1 MNKIFKKATTVL
13 MGAALIG
20 MTAGLATQVAA
31 ANYPSPFTSNTAVV
45 VGSNAAI
52 SDTAAATLIVSNL
65 DANAAGSVGTV
76 TETSGDVV
84 SLDTGSTR
92 IFLNT
97 SLDTAKSILTDTDL
111 PVVLEDST
119 FSGNVDAKLTS
130 TITMVGGAAAGA
142 GGSGK
147 VIFERQP
154 GSSDEPVVGIS
165 MGGSSQALYNVS
177 FTSKAINFTH
187 ADSEGE
193 NIQLFGR
200 NFVVSTATDTTSL
213 VLFSSASEVSLVA
226 GGPNPHPTTSVE
238 IEGTTYNVELVTGT
252 STTATIAINGESK
265 EVTEGAS
272 KKINGIDVAVKSV
285 TESTALDTV
294 TATILVGS
302 NKLTFT
308 NGQAVT
314 EGSDDDNIDGTR
326 AHITGGTG
334 ATTKLTVEIFRP
346 STTEDAILPGAPFT
360 DPVFG
365 SFKVDFAGLNI
376 PLDSD
381 ERSMIEVSSSG
392 DKGVDVELTTSGGDE
407 KGITFAYNAS
417 NQIFLGDSNNNTVG
431 VIEEA
436 NLSLETAVGAH
447 KFIVLGNEESGH
459 LLELVT
465 LSNSSSTDHT
475 QDKVKL
481 TDVFS
486 GDSYEATFTSEGAG
500 TITVDGKSYT
510 VHMGGGSEQ
519 EALWVQF
526 TYPSGDSGADTFV
539 TYPTIELEGGSLLAF
554 YEPIVIE
561 LGDVNRSGI
570 QRGTTTISL
579 PDGDGYTD
587 AVFTFAGTTANPDGV
602 WSLASPYESGDAL
615 LGTNATSGGNSTSRA
630 IGQLVY
636 NFTSTGVAN
645 QTRLY
650 VTNPE
655 PAASS
660 PKALLKGPGLIIFE
674 EKDDSSEYNVVVVET
689 EPNPAGTSTDGYG
702 INDVLFSA
710 PTMYEKTMKDS
721 DFTQNVDL
729 FGVLTTTD
737 ADDSDQKKLT
747 IAIPS
752 EQAYAQIFLGE
763 VSSTVGGGAGA
774 ITVMDTNIA
783 DAAGMNLVVVGGS
796 AINTVAAS
804 LLGGA
809 YSEGAFTAATGVAA
823 GEFLLQTFD
832 WSGNSALL
840 VAGYHA
846 EDTTKA
852 TTYLLNNDVDTT
864 VGMKYKGTSATEA
877 TLVVA

>member
-13 MGAALIG
+13 ACVALTGFTMGTAFAAS
-20 MTAGLATQVAA
+20 
-31 ANYPSPFTSNTAVV
+31 YPDPFTSNTAVV
-45 VGSNAAI
+45 VGSNAAV
-52 SDTAAATLIVSNL
+52 SDSTNAALIVSDL

-97 SLDTAKSILTDTDL
+97 SINTAKSILTKTDL
-111 PVVLEDST
+111 PVVLEDAT

-130 TITMVGGAAAGA
+130 TITILGGAAAGA
-142 GGSGK
+142 GGSNK

-154 GSSDEPVVGIS
+154 SSSDEPTVGLS
-165 MGGSSQALYNVS
+165 LGGSTQALYNVS

-200 NFVVSTATDTTSL
+200 DFVVSTATDTTSI
-213 VLFSSASEVSLVA
+213 VLFSSASEVNLVA
-226 GGPNPHPTTSVE
+226 GGPNAHPTTTVE
-238 IEGTTYNVELVTGT
+238 IDGVSHNVELVTGT
-252 STTATIAINGESK
+252 STTATIAIDGESK
-265 EVTEGAS
+265 EVTEGSS

-294 TATILVGS
+294 TATVLVGS

-314 EGSDDDNIDGTR
+314 QGSDDENIDGTK

-334 ATTKLTVEIFRP
+334 AVTKLTVEVYRP
-346 STTEDAILPGAPFT
+346 DSNNDAVLPGQSFV

-365 SFKVDFAGLNI
+365 SFKLDFAGMNI

-381 ERSMIEVSSSG
+381 DRSIVSVSSSG
-392 DKGVDVELTTSGGDE
+392 DKGVEVTMTPEGGEE
-407 KGITFAYNAS
+407 KSIDFAYNNS
-417 NQIFLGDSNNNTVG
+417 GQIFLGNTNNETIG
-431 VIEEA
+431 VIEMA
-436 NLSLETAVGAH
+436 NISRVTGKGSDRFV
-447 KFIVLGNEESGH
+447 VLGNEEYGH
-459 LLELVT
+459 LLELT
-465 LSNSSSTDHT
+465 QLTNSSSTDYT
-475 QDKVKL
+475 KDKVRL

-486 GDSYEATFTSEGAG
+486 GDNYDATFTSEGTG
-500 TITVDGKSYT
+500 TISVDGKSYT
-510 VHMGGGSEQ
+510 VRMSDTGTTTDE
-519 EALWVQF
+519 ELYVQF
-526 TYPSGDSGADTFV
+526 KYPTGDSADETNFIV
-539 TYPTIELEGGSLLAF
+539 YPTIKMEGGALLAF
-554 YEPIVIE
+554 YEPLV
-561 LGDVNRSGI
+561 LNMSKLN
-570 QRGTTTISL
+570 GTTESGDSGTAVFKF
-579 PDGDGYTD
+579 PDGDGYTSIT
-587 AVFTFAGTTANPDGV
+587 ATYTGASNGAAGLWTI
-602 WSLASPYESGDAL
+602 
-615 LGTNATSGGNSTSRA
+615 GGN
-630 IGQLVY
+630 LVNLTATGANHSSVTVGKLTY
-636 NFTSTGVAN
+636 NFTGTGTVN
-645 QTRLY
+645 ETKLY

-655 PAASS
+655 SS
-660 PKALLKGPGLIIFE
+660 SSANLLGPGLIIFE
-674 EKDDSSEYNVVVVET
+674 EKDDASNYEVIVVET
-689 EPNPAGTSTDGYG
+689 EPNPAGTGTNGYG
-702 INDVLFSA
+702 FNDVMFSA
-710 PTMYEKTMKDS
+710 TTMYEKTMKDS

-729 FGVLTTTD
+729 FGVLATTD
-737 ADDSDQKKLT
+737 GDDSDQKKLT
-747 IAIPS
+747 IAIPDN
-752 EQAYAQIFLGE
+752 QIYAQLFIGE
-763 VSSTVGGGAGA
+763 ASSTVGGSAGA
-774 ITVMDTNIA
+774 ITVMDTAIA

-796 AINTVAAS
+796 AINSVAAS

-846 EDTTKA
+846 EDTTRA
-852 TTYLLNNDVDTT
+852 TAYLLNNDVDTT